1 MEALYHLQLLYISS
15 ATNPSDIMN
24 KSPST
29 LHKLLGIGGFHWI
42 DWSKDTMLPDPTRC
56 FSSLVIGIMIIRFL
70 AANDWD
76 FSLALTGFFLNPY
89 VLLFFG
95 TAVAVAYSAWPTT
108 PLPKFDRWAAEW
120 YFWNAWLYH
129 MVMDG
134 ASGTFRLVPVVVQQ
148 YDILD
153 LRFPGRHVVPWVIG
167 ATELFVMGPMCLL
180 TLWAILKR
188 HNLRFP
194 LELITSTLQITG
206 MIVFVLSEVYEGQ
219 HSIPALDPVGTD
231 TGLVFKFNLYH
242 LVYYWFGFW
251 FCNLVWGVFPY
262 YRIMRAVD
270 ECQRVFNRNAPA
282 SKNKSR

>member
-1 MEALYHLQLLYISS
+1 
-15 ATNPSDIMN
+15 MN
-24 KSPST
+24 QPPST
-29 LHKLLGIGGFHWI
+29 LHKVLGIGGFHWI
-42 DWSKDTMLPDPTRC
+42 DWSKASMLPDPTRC

-70 AANDWD
+70 MANDWNL
-76 FSLALTGFFLNPY
+76 SLALTGFFLNPY
-89 VLLFFG
+89 VVVFLG
-95 TAVAVAYSAWPTT
+95 MAVAVVYIAWPVTA
-108 PLPKFDRWAAEW
+108 LPKYDRWAAEW

-153 LRFPGRHVVPWVIG
+153 KRFPGRHVVPWIIG

-188 HNLRFP
+188 HHLRFP

-206 MIVFVLSEVYEGQ
+206 MIVFVGSEVYEGQ
-219 HSIPALDPVGTD
+219 RSIPALDPVGTD
-231 TGLVFKFNLYH
+231 DGLVFKFNLYH
-242 LVYYWFGFW
+242 LTYYWFGFW

-262 YRIMRAVD
+262 YRIMRAVE
-270 ECQRVFNRNAPA
+270 ECRLAFSGSTTTSN
-282 SKNKSR
+282 KKSR